1 MEGFLRAKKVVI
13 GKIFPL
19 RHEMSQL
26 FPMRGVQWAAVMKQ
40 NSHNAEVQSSQESW
54 ESDPVWKLL
63 DARTAPKAGPRLVE
77 RTLRAARMTTQRDVW
92 WKSWRTLF
100 APAPLAGLGTAAA
113 LAALTFAF
121 LPTSPTAPIT
131 HEFVLNAEAEE
142 IPEIDYLIASIDEID
157 ELSDSELIA
166 LIGY

>member
-1 MEGFLRAKKVVI
+1 
-13 GKIFPL
+13 
-19 RHEMSQL
+19 
-26 FPMRGVQWAAVMKQ
+26 MKQ
-40 NSHNAEVQSSQESW
+40 NSHNTEIQSSEESW

-63 DARTAPKAGPRLVE
+63 DASAAPKAGPRLVE
-77 RTLRAARMTTQRDVW
+77 RTLRAARMTTQRDAW
-92 WKSWRTLF
+92 WKSWRSLF
-100 APAPLAGLGTAAA
+100 APAPFAGLSTAAA

-121 LPTSPTAPIT
+121 LPTSPTSPTVPIT

-142 IPEIDYLIASIDEID
+142 ITEIDYLIASIDEID